1 MNVKRPFHFVSA
13 GIIFLTLSIPSWSQ
27 IREPDIYPFA
37 QNNTILM
44 KTAGAFNFDNDD
56 FFDIIGIA
64 SQIDVKGN
72 HVPRSTYL
80 VHLESTASGDLNIL
94 WKFAIPENLNGD
106 FTDITVSD
114 LDGDGSLEIAAVIS
128 ISEII
133 SGKNPGSLYIFKYA
147 DGFAKEPTAVINIA
161 ENQSARPR
169 PLFIDAGD
177 MNGDRKNDLVI
188 SSVGPGRGVSVIG
201 FNGQVSQT
209 NAQILFQSSSLKVLL
224 GFLQFRA
231 VSADLD
237 TFPGEDLLIFG
248 GKKKLEVE
256 VYRYDFKS
264 APAYSYTLKNID
276 RCDADLAKIVWGDLD
291 GDGFDEILI
300 PLKNGGVQVL
310 YVEDDALKAN
320 LLFPKE
326 FKLTTAAIMDL
337 NSNGLD
343 QILFQQFPKS
353 ELNEF
358 EFNVSGSITDLTSY
372 DTETISDPLVKD
384 VRYLAILPVLSS
396 AGKATGSIVIPY
408 IHPNLN
414 QHGLFYWAIKDLSPI
429 AETGV
434 VDEVLD
440 EIDFALSKKDTSAQ
454 APTAKSI
461 SETERLMG
469 KLQGLEGEEIGL
481 SPLPNRGSA
490 SPAVQRKETV
500 KPDFVIHPGEAV
512 QNTITISDL
521 SLSDVTDLNMNIQMP
536 PGMKFDLGNRA
547 FTWVPADSQL
557 GLHKISAQF
566 SWGSK
571 KVSQSFSV
579 YVNAKPAIATVL
591 PIRDIVQ
598 IGETFRSK
606 IETKDDNENAQLM
619 LRFIS
624 SPAGAII
631 NQDGEIVWKPSF
643 DQADWYDFAI
653 EVSDGYDAA
662 RMDFALFVNHPVS
675 IESIAPNM
683 TTIGKPYSYQPTIK
697 DNNKGFFVPWYSVSP
712 RVTDWKTT
720 GIYETAILDDAVRGN
735 LSKLIVRYKKTFLA
749 ESAPNKSA
757 SGLILDVFED
767 QNKLVFVFQTALGKA
782 PTAAEILGSFFNALN
797 MSTPKYAPP
806 VRRYWYTFTL
816 KESPNGLKMNEQG
829 LVEWTPAKDQFD
841 FQSLSY
847 SVSDGYF
854 SAEENAQIYVNYPPN
869 IISTP
874 DTIAYVNGLWQYE
887 TKVTDLN
894 TDCKLTYGL
903 VKAPDGMV
911 ISPQGVVSWRPTEVQ
926 INRHSFSIRVSDG
939 IAKDIQKANI
949 FVNIKP
955 RILSVPKPVALTG
968 MKYEYLLEAEDPNGD
983 AMVYKTIRL
992 PKTATFDPE
1001 SRMLVWTPKKTQK
1014 GVNDVVL
1021 EVVDSHGWSTL
1032 QEFQIHVFQNPSG
1045 RKFSFFWNGVSIA
1058 ALIGVIYLITLKY

>member
-1 MNVKRPFHFVSA
+1 MKVKSLFHFVLA
-13 GIIFLTLSIPSWSQ
+13 GIIFLMLSASSWSQ
-27 IREPDIYPFA
+27 IREPDIFPFA
-37 QNNTILM
+37 QNNTILT
-44 KTAGAFNFDNDD
+44 KTAGVFNFDNDD

-64 SQIDVKGN
+64 SQIDAKGN
-72 HVPRSTYL
+72 QVPRSTYL
-80 VHLESTASGDLNIL
+80 VHLESTVSGDLNIL
-94 WKFAIPENLNGD
+94 WKLAIPENLNGD
-106 FTDITVSD
+106 FTDIVVSD
-114 LDGDGSLEIAAVIS
+114 LDGDGSPEISAVIS

-133 SGKNPGSLYIFKYA
+133 SGKSPGSLLIFKYA
-147 DGFAKEPTAVINIA
+147 DGFAKEPTAIINIA
-161 ENQSARPR
+161 ENQSVRPR

-177 MNGDRKNDLVI
+177 MNGDQKSDLIV
-188 SSVGPGRGVSVIG
+188 SSVGPCRGITIIG
-201 FNGQVSQT
+201 FNGQVSQ
-209 NAQILFQSSSLKVLL
+209 NNVQVIFQSSSLKVLL

-231 VSADLD
+231 VSTELD

-248 GKKKLEVE
+248 GKKDLEVE
-256 VYRYDFKS
+256 VYRYDFRS
-264 APAYSYTLKNID
+264 APDYSYTFMNID
-276 RCDADLAKIVWGDLD
+276 RSEVDLSKIVWGDLD
-291 GDGFDEILI
+291 GDGFDEVLI
-300 PLKNGGVQVL
+300 PLKNGGAQLL
-310 YVEDDALKAN
+310 YVEDDVLKAN

-353 ELNEF
+353 GMNEF
-358 EFNVSGSITDLTSY
+358 EFNVSGSVTDLASY
-372 DTETISDPLVKD
+372 DAKNISDPQVND
-384 VRYLAILPVLSS
+384 VRYLTIVPVLSS
-396 AGKATGSIVIPY
+396 AGKATGSIVVPY

-429 AETGV
+429 AETGI
-434 VDEVLD
+434 VDEVLG
-440 EIDFALSKKDTSAQ
+440 EIDFVLAKKDTSAQ
-454 APTAKSI
+454 VLITTPV
-461 SETERLMG
+461 SEAERLTI
-469 KLQGLEGEEIGL
+469 KFQGIEGEEIGL
-481 SPLPNRGSA
+481 APLPNRGST
-490 SPAVQRKETV
+490 SMAVQRKETV
-500 KPDFVIHPGEAV
+500 KPDFVVHPGEVV
-512 QNTITISDL
+512 QNTITISGL
-521 SLSDVTDLNMNIQMP
+521 SLSDVTDLTMNIQMP
-536 PGMKFDLGNRA
+536 LGMKFDLGNRA

-571 KVSQSFSV
+571 KVSQSFTV
-579 YVNAKPAIATVL
+579 YVNAKPMITAAL
-591 PIRDIVQ
+591 PIREIVQ

-606 IETKDDNENAQLM
+606 IESKDDNTNAQLT

-643 DQADWYDFAI
+643 DQADWYDFAV

-662 RMDFALFVNHPVS
+662 RMDFALFINHPVS
-675 IESIAPNM
+675 IESVAPNM
-683 TTIGKPYSYQPTIK
+683 TAIGKPYSYQPTIK
-697 DNNKGFFVPWYSVSP
+697 DNNKGFFIPWYSVSP
-712 RVTDWKTT
+712 RITDWKTT

-735 LSKLIVRYKKTFLA
+735 LSKLIVRYKKSFLA

-757 SGLILDVFED
+757 SGSILDVFED
-767 QNKLVFVFQTALGKA
+767 QNKLVFVFQIALGKT
-782 PTAAEILGSFFNALN
+782 PTAAEIIGSFFNALN

-806 VRRYWYTFTL
+806 VRRCWYTFTM
-816 KESPNGLKMNEQG
+816 KESPNGLKMNDQG
-829 LVEWTPAKDQFD
+829 LIDWKPAKYQFD

-894 TDCKLTYGL
+894 TDAKLTYEL
-903 VKAPDGMV
+903 IKAPDGMV
-911 ISPQGVVSWRPTEVQ
+911 ISPQGVISWRPTEVQ

-939 IAKDIQKANI
+939 IAKDIQKATI

-983 AMVYKTIRL
+983 AMVFKAIRL
-992 PKTATFDPE
+992 PKTATFDPD

-1021 EVVDSHGWSTL
+1021 EIVDSHGWSTL

-1045 RKFSFFWNGVSIA
+1045 RKFSFFWNGISIA
-1058 ALIGVIYLITLKY
+1058 ALIGVIYLII

>member
-1 MNVKRPFHFVSA
+1 M
-13 GIIFLTLSIPSWSQ
+13 LSVPSWSQ

-37 QNNTILM
+37 QTNTILL

-56 FFDIIGIA
+56 FFDIIGVA
-64 SQIDVKGN
+64 SQIDAKGN
-72 HVPRSTYL
+72 NVPRSTYL
-80 VHLESTASGDLNIL
+80 VHLESTASGELNIL

-106 FTDITVSD
+106 FTDVTVSD
-114 LDGDGSLEIAAVIS
+114 LDGDGSPEIAAVIS
-128 ISEII
+128 ISEIV
-133 SGKNPGSLYIFKYA
+133 SGNTSGSLYIFKYT
-147 DGFAKEPTAVINIA
+147 DGFSKEPTAIINIA
-161 ENQSARPR
+161 EKQSVRPR

-188 SSVGPGRGVSVIG
+188 SSIGPGRGISVIS
-201 FNGQVSQT
+201 FNGHVSENNT
-209 NAQILFQSSSLKVLL
+209 QILFQSSNLKVLL

-248 GKKKLEVE
+248 GKKDLEVE

-264 APAYSYTLKNID
+264 TPVYSYSLKNIN
-276 RCDADLAKIVWGDLD
+276 RSEIDLAKIVWGDLD

-300 PLKNGGVQVL
+300 PLKNGGAYVL
-310 YVEDDALKAN
+310 FVEDDVLNAD

-343 QILFQQFPKS
+343 QIFFQQFPKS
-353 ELNEF
+353 EMNEF

-384 VRYLAILPVLSS
+384 VRYLGILPVLSS
-396 AGKATGSIVIPY
+396 TGKATGSIVVPY
-408 IHPNLN
+408 IHPSLN
-414 QHGLFYWAIKDLSPI
+414 QHGLFYWTIKDLSPI
-429 AETGV
+429 AETGI
-434 VDEVLD
+434 VDEVLG

-454 APTAKSI
+454 ARSSKSL

-469 KLQGLEGEEIGL
+469 KLQGMEGEEIGL
-481 SPLPNRGSA
+481 SPLPNRGGTSQA
-490 SPAVQRKETV
+490 TQRKETV
-500 KPDFVIHPGEAV
+500 KPDFVVHPGESLL
-512 QNTITISDL
+512 NTITISDL

-536 PGMKFDLGNRA
+536 QGMKFDLGNRA

-571 KVSQSFSV
+571 KVNQSFTV
-579 YVNAKPAIATVL
+579 YVNAKPTITTVF
-591 PIRDIVQ
+591 PVRDIVQ

-606 IETKDDNENAQLM
+606 IESKDDNENAQLT

-643 DQADWYDFAI
+643 DQADWYDFSV
-653 EVSDGYDAA
+653 EVTDGYDAA
-662 RMDFALFVNHPVS
+662 RMDFSLFVNHPVS
-675 IESIAPNM
+675 IESVASNM

-697 DNNKGFFVPWYSVSP
+697 DNNKGFFVPWYGVSP
-712 RVTDWKTT
+712 RITDWKTT
-720 GIYETAILDDAVRGN
+720 GIYEVSILEDAVRGN
-735 LSKLIVRYKKTFLA
+735 LSKLIGRYQKSFLA
-749 ESAPNKSA
+749 ESAPNKPA
-757 SGLILDVFED
+757 SSSILDVFED
-767 QNKLVFVFQTALGKA
+767 QNKLVFVFQNVLTKA
-782 PTAAEILGSFFNALN
+782 PTATEIIGSFFNALN

-816 KESPNGLKMNEQG
+816 KESPNGLKMNDLG
-829 LVEWTPAKDQFD
+829 LVEWTPGKDQFD

-869 IISTP
+869 FVSTP

-894 TDCKLTYGL
+894 TDAKLTYEL
-903 VKAPDGMV
+903 IKAPDGMV

-926 INRHSFSIRVSDG
+926 INRHSITIRVSDG
-939 IAKDIQKANI
+939 IAKDIQKATI

-983 AMVYKTIRL
+983 AMVYKAIRL
-992 PKTATFDPE
+992 PKSATFDPE

-1021 EVVDSHGWSTL
+1021 EIVDSHGWSTL

-1045 RKFSFFWNGVSIA
+1045 RKFSFFWNGISIA
-1058 ALIGVIYLITLKY
+1058 ALIGVIYLITLK